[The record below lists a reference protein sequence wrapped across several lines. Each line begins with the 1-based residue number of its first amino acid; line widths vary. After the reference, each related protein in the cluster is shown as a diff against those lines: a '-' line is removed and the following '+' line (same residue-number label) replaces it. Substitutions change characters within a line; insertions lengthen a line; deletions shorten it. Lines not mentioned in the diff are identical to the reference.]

1 MAMPSSEDPVQEP
14 ARRTKLALL
23 IETFAE
29 HPIAMPVLV
38 LDAVIIARP
47 CLLPPRAGE
56 GSPKG

>member
-38 LDAVIIARP
+38 LDAVIVAWSRS
-47 CLLPPRAGE
+47 E
-56 GSPKG
+56 